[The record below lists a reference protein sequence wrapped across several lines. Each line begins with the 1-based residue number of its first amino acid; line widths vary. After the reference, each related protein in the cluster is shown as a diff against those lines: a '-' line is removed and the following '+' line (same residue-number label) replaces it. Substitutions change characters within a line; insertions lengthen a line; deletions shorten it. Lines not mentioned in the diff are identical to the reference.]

1 MSPKRRLR
9 QLFAKKKNDGHT
21 RDDKPQRANRRGD
34 SSRAL
39 QRAKDY
45 TGGPENLPADFL
57 ATVIATGRGSNAE
70 KAAQHLALH
79 KLKTFRAQQAPQ
91 QDLAGYFRER
101 DQRELFPWKT
111 AESAA
116 KVQHDSFVRAFR
128 EPNPMENLKRIFLA
142 QAKGGLIAPTENVVL
157 QLLFGESDY
166 ARFTLASL
174 LLTVPVPNRL
184 AVHNWN
190 VAASMAP
197 ARRESWGNQIASCPW
212 PLFPDTPELMTLNSK
227 LLSETAALMRNG
239 SVQGGAAEPRT
250 GVYAHREGDEFFGAG
265 FCPLVGPDGVQTH
278 ALNTTELEGAIANMV
293 RNRGGHHQAN
303 NNNANANQGYRGRG
317 RGGRGG
323 RRVGDAGVVGILA
336 GKPRERMRG
345 TRSQKTS
352 EDSRRGDCRLFL
364 S

>member
-1 MSPKRRLR
+1 MTDTHGTTNPNAPTAEEIVLELCNELKITPADL
-9 QLFAKKKNDGHT
+9 
-21 RDDKPQRANRRGD
+21 
-34 SSRAL
+34 
-39 QRAKDY
+39 
-45 TGGPENLPADFL
+45 ENLPADFL

-157 QLLFGESDY
+157 QHLLFGESDY

-190 VAASMAP
+190 VAAS
-197 ARRESWGNQIASCPW
+197 
-212 PLFPDTPELMTLNSK
+212 
-227 LLSETAALMRNG
+227 
-239 SVQGGAAEPRT
+239 
-250 GVYAHREGDEFFGAG
+250 
-265 FCPLVGPDGVQTH
+265 
-278 ALNTTELEGAIANMV
+278 
-293 RNRGGHHQAN
+293 
-303 NNNANANQGYRGRG
+303 
-317 RGGRGG
+317 
-323 RRVGDAGVVGILA
+323 GISA

-352 EDSRRGDCRLFL
+352 KDSRRGDCRLFL
-364 S
+364 SWSPFLFPPCQTK